1 MQVDLTGRVA
11 IVTGSTRGIGRGIA
25 LALAA
30 NGARVVVNGR
40 SAEAAAEVAHQ
51 IVESGGAARD
61 HAGDLAVP
69 ETLDGL
75 VDAASA
81 LGGLD
86 ILVNNA
92 GLTDTFGAFLETPDE
107 RTDEILAV
115 NLRAAMV
122 LCRRAARSM
131 AQRRRGAIVNVTSV
145 GGSQRAHH
153 DNVAYDTTKGGLD
166 ALTRALAVD
175 LGPLGIRVNAV
186 GPAATSDA
194 PPEGRGGDLPLRRG
208 GTPGDVAN
216 AVLYLVSDEAAFVT
230 GQILYI
236 DGGLSAQLRSP
247 AEALSSQNEIV
258 RD

>member
-1 MQVDLTGRVA
+1 MNVDLTGRVA
-11 IVTGSTRGIGRGIA
+11 IVTGSTSGIGRGIA
-25 LALAA
+25 HVLAA
-30 NGARVVVNGR
+30 NGARVIVNGR
-40 SAEAAAEVAHQ
+40 SAEETARVVREIAERGGDARACTGDVAA
-51 IVESGGAARD
+51 GK
-61 HAGDLAVP
+61 
-69 ETLDGL
+69 TLDAL
-75 VDAASA
+75 IATASD

-92 GLTDTFGAFLETPDE
+92 GLTDTFGAYLEAPVE
-107 RTDEILAV
+107 RIDEILAV
-115 NLRAAMV
+115 NLRAPMLLA
-122 LCRRAARSM
+122 RAAARLM
-131 AQRRRGAIVNVTSV
+131 ADRRRGAILNVTSV

-208 GTPGDVAN
+208 GVAADVAN
-216 AVLYLVSDEAAFVT
+216 AVLYLVSDEASFVT
-230 GQILYI
+230 GQILYV

-247 AEALSSQNEIV
+247 SGGASSQNEVV
-258 RD
+258 RG